1 MQCAILTEQQG
12 WFDGSW
18 ELQRRRTDKGPAV
31 GAEGARADD
40 EQGGNGELHLDCI
53 YVEDL
58 LAKGRFTYC
67 FTVGLEAMRTK
78 TQTRKW
84 EGRQQNRKICYYC
97 DSSAEEGS
105 VKMKFS
111 CLRS

>member
-31 GAEGARADD
+31 GAKGARADD

-53 YVEDL
+53 DSQLVWKRCEPKRKY
-58 LAKGRFTYC
+58 
-67 FTVGLEAMRTK
+67 
-78 TQTRKW
+78 QTW
-84 EGRQQNRKICYYC
+84 EGGQQNRKICYYC

-105 VKMKFS
+105 VK
-111 CLRS
+111 